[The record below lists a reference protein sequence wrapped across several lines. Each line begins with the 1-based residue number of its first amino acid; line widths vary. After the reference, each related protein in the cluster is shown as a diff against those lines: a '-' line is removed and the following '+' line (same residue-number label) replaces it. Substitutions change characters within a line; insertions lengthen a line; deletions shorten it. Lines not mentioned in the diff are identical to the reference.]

1 MTKEDARKQ
10 AAQTA
15 AGIIAFGLLCVYL
28 KQAFL
33 FLSDRYGKARGV
45 LVLLCSIAA
54 VYVTGANILYSM
66 AGEPLPGWGAVVL
79 DGVLIAMLELKRSK
93 YGEKAVAR
101 FGKKAVEII
110 AIVIALTLF
119 YFCV

>member
-1 MTKEDARKQ
+1 
-10 AAQTA
+10 
-15 AGIIAFGLLCVYL
+15 
-28 KQAFL
+28 
-33 FLSDRYGKARGV
+33 
-45 LVLLCSIAA
+45 
-54 VYVTGANILYSM
+54 M